1 MLESGACQDG
11 CMRLEITSSAQK
23 SKTYRHTCLVLQ
35 ASAPKKINNS
45 HDPGL
50 VAQMLSLTKMFSMSC
65 LFPDTA
71 YGQ

>member
-11 CMRLEITSSAQK
+11 CIRLEITIVHKSHKPTVTLVSFFKHLVQK
-23 SKTYRHTCLVLQ
+23 
-35 ASAPKKINNS
+35 NNS
-45 HDPGL
+45 HYPGL
-50 VAQMLSLTKMFSMSC
+50 VAQILSLTKMFSMSC